1 MSVLA
6 FVAAFVLNH
15 GTTVTMVIISN
26 GNRKRQWQTITV
38 TKPKAEIN
46 FICGRCVYVSIVCDR
61 GSEKGSRRSERLKSH
76 FSNMSTLDTLLSSQI
91 YVHADGTKS
100 GCKNGTLI
108 MGQNGKIVENYA
120 EEK

>member
-46 FICGRCVYVSIVCDR
+46 FICGRCVYVSIVCVCVCVIEGVR
-61 GSEKGSRRSERLKSH
+61 KGAEGVKDLRAISRTCRH
-76 FSNMSTLDTLLSSQI
+76 WTLCFPHKFMCMRT
-91 YVHADGTKS
+91 VRKVAVKTEH
-100 GCKNGTLI
+100 
-108 MGQNGKIVENYA
+108 
-120 EEK
+120 